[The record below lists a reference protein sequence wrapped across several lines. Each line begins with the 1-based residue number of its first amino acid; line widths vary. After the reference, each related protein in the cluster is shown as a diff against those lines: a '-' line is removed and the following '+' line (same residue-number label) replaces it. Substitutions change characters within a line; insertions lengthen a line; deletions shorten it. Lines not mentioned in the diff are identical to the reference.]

1 MTTNSQHGVDWKQ
14 LARIPGFRWF
24 FLGMFVSLFGTG
36 MNYAGVTWYIL
47 GFTHSTVSVSWIVIL
62 VTLPGLFV
70 PPFGGVLIDRV
81 DRRYLAI
88 AFDFARAAIVLGIA
102 ALALTHRITLV
113 EIYLMVLLLGAGFAV
128 YWSTANSLVQELIP
142 AAQIVSANAAVLVAV
157 QGGMM
162 AAGAAV
168 GFIYEHAG
176 LGGILAIDGAT
187 YCIAGFCLLAVRH
200 GWHPPQR
207 SIVSEPASVS
217 ALALQSPPPA
227 ESSLEASG
235 RETLPGPAGISLR
248 LSLSADLAEGLRY
261 LREQPLVF
269 ALGLTYACMMAG
281 VLSANVLVV
290 ALAKDVLLSGPRGY
304 GFIESG
310 WAVGAVVG
318 GLAAF
323 GISRRH
329 PLGVLVA
336 ALAILSVGHTLFP
349 YARWLW
355 VAVAMNALFGACRAL
370 GGVLTQSALMTA
382 VPRRLMGRTLSA
394 FSVIATILQVV
405 MSFTLGWFAEH
416 ASLTLAFFLLGL
428 LYALAVA
435 AALRARSLAS
445 PGHAVPLQSH
455 AP

>member
-1 MTTNSQHGVDWKQ
+1 MMTNSQHGVDWKQ

-24 FLGMFVSLFGTG
+24 FLGMLVSLFGTG
-36 MNYAGVTWYIL
+36 MNYAAVTWYIL
-47 GFTHSTVSVSWIVIL
+47 GVTHSTVSVSWIVIL

-81 DRRYLAI
+81 DRRYLAM
-88 AFDFARAAIVLGIA
+88 AFDFARSLLVLGTA
-102 ALALTHRITLV
+102 ALALTHRITLG

-142 AAQIVSANAAVLVAV
+142 AAQIVTANAAVLVAV
-157 QGGMM
+157 QAGMM
-162 AAGAAV
+162 AAGAVV
-168 GFIYEHAG
+168 GFIYEHWG

-187 YCIAGFCLLAVRH
+187 YFISGLCLLAVRH
-200 GWHPPQR
+200 GWHPPEH
-207 SIVSEPASVS
+207 SVVSGLSPS
-217 ALALQSPPPA
+217 APLPLQSRRV
-227 ESSLEASG
+227 ELSVEDTS
-235 RETLPGPAGISLR
+235 RQTLPGPAGISLR
-248 LSLSADLAEGLRY
+248 LNFSADLDEGLRY
-261 LREQPLVF
+261 LRAQPLVF

-290 ALAKDVLLSGPRGY
+290 ALAKDVLAAGPRGY

-323 GISRRH
+323 AISRRH

-349 YARWLW
+349 YARWIW

-370 GGVLTQSALMTA
+370 GGVLTQSALMMA

-405 MSFTLGWFAEH
+405 MSFLLGWFAEH
-416 ASLTLAFFLLGL
+416 SSLMLAFLLLGM

-445 PGHAVPLQSH
+445 PGHAVPLRSP

>member
-1 MTTNSQHGVDWKQ
+1 MTTNSTHGVDWKQ
-14 LARIPGFRWF
+14 LVRLPGFRWF
-24 FLGMFVSLFGTG
+24 FLGMLISLFGTG
-36 MNYAGVTWYIL
+36 MNYAAVTWYIL
-47 GFTHSTVSVSWIVIL
+47 GATHSTVSVSWIVIL

-81 DRRYLAI
+81 DRRYLGI
-88 AFDFARAAIVLGIA
+88 AFDFARSILVLGTA
-102 ALALTHRITLV
+102 ALALTHRITLG

-142 AAQIVSANAAVLVAV
+142 AAQIVTANAAVLVAV

-168 GFIYEHAG
+168 GFIYEHIG
-176 LGGILAIDGAT
+176 LGGVLAIDGAT
-187 YCIAGFCLLAVRH
+187 YFVSGLCLLAVRR
-200 GWHPPQR
+200 GWHPPQQ
-207 SIVSEPASVS
+207 SIVSGLSPAAGLS
-217 ALALQSPPPA
+217 LQSRQIEPPS
-227 ESSLEASG
+227 EDAS
-235 RETLPGPAGISLR
+235 RQTIPGPAGISLR
-248 LSLSADLAEGLRY
+248 LNFSADLAEGLRY

-290 ALAKDVLLSGPRGY
+290 ALAKDVLSAGPRGY

-310 WAVGAVVG
+310 WAIGAVLG
-318 GLAAF
+318 GLTAF
-323 GISRRH
+323 VISRRH

-336 ALAILSVGHTLFP
+336 ALAILSIGHTLFP

-355 VAVAMNALFGACRAL
+355 VAVAMNALFGACRAV
-370 GGVLTQSALMTA
+370 GGVLTQSALMTS

-405 MSFTLGWFAEH
+405 MSFLLGWFAEH
-416 ASLTLAFFLLGL
+416 SSLTLAFLLLGM

-435 AALRARSLAS
+435 AALRARSVAS
-445 PGHAVPLQSH
+445 PGHSVPLHSP